1 MARLGGKDGDKHNSR
16 GEKKLQGARR
26 RNPPATTPHGRG
38 ECGDGCDGR
47 RLMSANAPIQDAT
60 HMSERESCA
69 EDPLEKNER
78 DRSNFVR
85 ELVQRPKEPA
95 EVSATRLAAPP
106 KRIVQFWDDLG
117 GLPNDV
123 RECMESW
130 KKLEQSGFDIQVF
143 DESSA
148 TDFIRAHLGLR
159 HVRAFEKC
167 YHPSMKSDYFR
178 YSYIF
183 VEGGFYIDADD
194 VYHGTTIDH
203 LFSDGRLKL
212 QPFCYDIATAQMV
225 SPSAFATPGANRP
238 SWIFYFNTTPLI
250 AVRNHPIVERALLNA
265 TISLEQKS
273 KTTLPEVQAT
283 TGPGNLTRSVFE
295 LLADATYPADA
306 LFVLND
312 WERTSTS
319 KWPLSYRS
327 DKRNWRLSNQQAY
340 RASRHAEDL

>member
-1 MARLGGKDGDKHNSR
+1 MNK
-16 GEKKLQGARR
+16 
-26 RNPPATTPHGRG
+26 
-38 ECGDGCDGR
+38 
-47 RLMSANAPIQDAT
+47 
-60 HMSERESCA
+60 RESRE

-78 DRSNFVR
+78 YRSNFVK
-85 ELVQRPKEPA
+85 ELVQRPNELGPVPA
-95 EVSATRLAAPP
+95 TLLATPP
-106 KRIVQFWDDLG
+106 RRIVQFWDDLAR
-117 GLPNDV
+117 LPKDV
-123 RECMESW
+123 RECMDSW
-130 KKLEQSGFDIQVF
+130 KKLEQSGFELQVF

-148 TDFIRAHLGLR
+148 REFIRVHLGSR
-159 HVRAFEKC
+159 HVEAFDKC

-194 VYHGTTIDH
+194 VYHGTGIDQ

-225 SPSAFATPGANRP
+225 PPSDFVNLGQNQL

-250 AVRNHPIVERALLNA
+250 AGRNHPIIERALLNA
-265 TISLEQKS
+265 TTSLEQES
-273 KTTLPEVQAT
+273 NGELPEVQAA

-295 LLADATYPADA
+295 LLADGSCPKEA
-306 LFVLND
+306 LLVVRD
-312 WERTSTS
+312 WEKTSTS

-340 RASRHAEDL
+340 RATRRAEEL

>member
-1 MARLGGKDGDKHNSR
+1 MN
-16 GEKKLQGARR
+16 
-26 RNPPATTPHGRG
+26 
-38 ECGDGCDGR
+38 
-47 RLMSANAPIQDAT
+47 
-60 HMSERESCA
+60 ERESRE
-69 EDPLEKNER
+69 EDPLEKDER

-85 ELVQRPKEPA
+85 EIVQRPNELGQVPA
-95 EVSATRLAAPP
+95 TLLATPP
-106 KRIVQFWDDLG
+106 KRIVQFWDDLDR
-117 GLPNDV
+117 LPEDV

-130 KKLEQSGFDIQVF
+130 KKLEQSGFELQVF

-148 TDFIRAHLGLR
+148 REFIRVHLGSR
-159 HVRAFEKC
+159 HVKAFDKC

-194 VYHGTTIDH
+194 VYHGTTLDH

-225 SPSAFATPGANRP
+225 LPSDITNLRANQS
-238 SWIFYFNTTPLI
+238 SWTFYFNTTPLI

-265 TISLEQKS
+265 TTSLEQES
-273 KTTLPEVQAT
+273 KGELPEVQAT

-295 LLADATYPADA
+295 VLADETRPEET
-306 LFVLND
+306 LLVLQD
-312 WERTSTS
+312 WEKTSTS

-340 RASRHAEDL
+340 RASRLAEKL